1 MSSTS
6 ISSSDSAILNAQQ
19 KTGSRGM
26 GVGIDRGDLGRDRAR
41 IEPENNIATLVN
53 YTWKSLSKLTPGKRK
68 PLLLSQ
74 KKERR
79 RTLDERND

>member
-1 MSSTS
+1 
-6 ISSSDSAILNAQQ
+6 
-19 KTGSRGM
+19 M
-26 GVGIDRGDLGRDRAR
+26 GVGIVRGDLGRDRAR

-53 YTWKSLSKLTPGKRK
+53 YTCKSFIKLTPGKRK
-68 PLLLSQ
+68 PLLLNQ